1 MGWCEVMFL
10 SCYLFSSLWFHRCC
24 PIALYIK
31 IVYNNI
37 MLFYYITWQDLD
49 NLVFIT
55 IYIFY
60 FYFFSSHIIFYKFL
74 IVLSRILSW
83 KSSYSLSLDFL
94 FFLATLLYIDESLW
108 FKTYFG
114 SYVLVLYFFSFPLQ
128 VVSLFTIKFR

>member
-74 IVLSRILSW
+74 IILTFSLEMW
-83 KSSYSLSLDFL
+83 LLSLSLSHSFSL
-94 FFLATLLYIDESLW
+94 FNFFFLIFFLTTLLYIDETLW
-108 FKTYFG
+108 FLKLYFAFIH
-114 SYVLVLYFFSFPLQ
+114 LVLYFL
-128 VVSLFTIKFR
+128 VSYYK